1 MYYKQAGPAGRCSV
15 SSSVK
20 HDLAGLTNRKLTT
33 SKSSTR
39 MAEIT
44 A

>member
-20 HDLAGLTNRKLTT
+20 HDLAGLTRKLTT